1 MNSIFSAR
9 FTGSLLS
16 RSLLLIALFSL
27 LLAGCGSGNNNNN
40 NSGTDPEVPPPV
52 VDPEFPDYTIVEL
65 APGEDLETR
74 ALEALI
80 NADPNTIIQFPAGI
94 YDFTSELSSSVDNIV
109 IRGTGTDNEEGTVLR
124 FDNQTVGAQGVFA
137 TGNNFVIEDIAIENT
152 PGDSIKVEGSNG
164 VTIRRVRVEWTNGPD
179 ENNGAYGLYP
189 VQTRNVLIEDSE
201 VRGASDAGV
210 YVGQSEIIIVRRN
223 LAWENVAGI
232 EIENSKFADVYENEA
247 IGNTGGV
254 LVFDLPNIPVQGGEA
269 VRVFNNIIT
278 DNNEPNFAPEGN
290 IVAGVPSGTGIMVL
304 ANDDIEIFDN
314 VITGNQSAGLLVVSY
329 YINDAFVSDPNYD
342 PIPEKV
348 YFHDNEMSNNAYD
361 PQGTAAL
368 IALLFPD
375 NLPVIFY
382 DSSGVG
388 TDTGMLLLE
397 YPDGLS
403 ESQAICAV
411 DTNAETTWGQ
421 ISAVFYLNGI
431 GDDGM
436 LSTDRDFFDCTHAS
450 LPPIELEPP
459 VDPDNPDT
467 PPIDTEAL
475 CNAEGTGLNSEAFV
489 ADCPNLSSYRL
500 FADSSNPLENANDG
514 IIYDLNTPLFTDYAV
529 KYRFVF
535 VPEGTQA
542 AYRSQ
547 EVFDFPVGTVIAKT
561 FTIQADLRDPDSA
574 EEIIETRLL
583 IHRKEGWKALPYTW
597 NQSKTDANLTVAGG
611 TQDVSWIDINGE
623 EQSTEYVIPNTNNC
637 ANCHNEEELLPIGP
651 KARSLNK
658 DYAYD
663 SGTAN
668 QLDYWASEGI
678 LIGAPEDTDS
688 IDTIPLWGDTT
699 ADLDDRA
706 RGYLDI
712 NCMHCHAPG
721 GAADTSG
728 LFLEYFRPFGEAV
741 GECKTPVAAGGGSG
755 GLEYD
760 IVPGDA
766 DSSILHFRMDS
777 NETEVRM
784 PEIGRTVIHTEGV
797 ELIAQ
802 WINAMEP
809 NNCST
814 F

>member
-1 MNSIFSAR
+1 MKAISTAR
-9 FTGSLLS
+9 FGGTPFSLRLLVAALLLSLLS
-16 RSLLLIALFSL
+16 A
-27 LLAGCGSGNNNNN
+27 CGGNGNGNNNNG
-40 NSGTDPEVPPPV
+40 GTDPEVPPV
-52 VDPEFPDYTIVEL
+52 VDPEFPDYTLVEL
-65 APGEDLETR
+65 AAGDDLETR

-80 NADPNTIIQFPAGI
+80 TAEPGTIIQFPAGV

-109 IRGTGTDNEEGTVLR
+109 IRGTGTDNESGTVLR
-124 FDNQTVGAQGVFA
+124 FDNQTSGAQGILA
-137 TGNNFVIEDIAIENT
+137 TGNNFVIEDIAVENT
-152 PGDSIKVEGSNG
+152 PGDSIRVEGSNG
-164 VTIRRVRVEWTNGPD
+164 VTIRRVRVEWTDGPN

-223 LAWENVAGI
+223 YAWENVAGI

-247 IGNTGGV
+247 IGNTGGI

-269 VRVFNNIIT
+269 TRVFNNIIR
-278 DNNEPNFAPEGN
+278 DNNEPNFAPVGN
-290 IVAGVPSGTGIMVL
+290 IVASVPTGTGIMVL

-314 VITGNQSAGLLVVSY
+314 VITGNQSGGIYIVSY

-342 PIPEKV
+342 PVPEKI

-375 NLPVIFY
+375 ELPVIFY

-388 TDTGMLLLE
+388 TDTGMLLVE

-431 GDDGM
+431 GDSGN
-436 LSTDRDFFDCTHAS
+436 LSTDPEFFDCTHAS
-450 LPPIELEPP
+450 LPAIELEPP
-459 VDPDNPDT
+459 VDPDNPDN
-467 PPIDTEAL
+467 PPVDAEAL
-475 CNAEGTGLNSEAFV
+475 CGAEGEGINREAFV
-489 ADCPNLSSYRL
+489 ADCPKLSDYRL
-500 FADSSNPLENANDG
+500 FADPSNPLANANEG
-514 IIYDLNTPLFTDYAV
+514 IIYDLNTPLFTDYAN

-542 AYRSQ
+542 AYRSE
-547 EVFDFPVGTVIAKT
+547 EVFDFPVGTIIAKT
-561 FTIQADLRDPDSA
+561 FSIQADLRDPDSA
-574 EEIIETRLL
+574 EDIIETRLL

-597 NQSKTDANLTVAGG
+597 NQAKTDANLTVAGG
-611 TQDVSWIDINGE
+611 SQNVSWIDINGE
-623 EQSTEYVIPNTNNC
+623 EQSTNYVIPNTNNC
-637 ANCHNEEELLPIGP
+637 ANCHNKDNLLPIGP
-651 KARSLNK
+651 KARSLNR
-658 DYAYD
+658 DYAYA
-663 SGTAN
+663 SGVAN
-668 QLDYWASEGI
+668 QLDYWTQQGI
-678 LIGAPEDTDS
+678 LVGAPEDKSS
-688 IDTIPLWGDTT
+688 IVTIPLWGDLT
-699 ADLDDRA
+699 ASVDDRA

-712 NCMHCHAPG
+712 NCMHCHSPG

-728 LFLEYFRPFGEAV
+728 LFLEYSRPFGEAV
-741 GECKTPVAAGGGSG
+741 GECKSPVAAGAGSG
-755 GLEYD
+755 NLDYD
-760 IVPGDA
+760 VVPGDA
-766 DSSILHFRMDS
+766 ESSIMHYRMNS

-784 PEIGRTVIHTEGV
+784 PEIGRSVIHTEGV

-802 WINAMEP
+802 WINAMEAVD
-809 NNCST
+809 CAT